1 MVIRVNDKEQ
11 IMFAGSELNDNMWH
25 TIKII
30 RRGTGIRLQVDEA
43 QPSLGISK
51 SRLKMEEIHMAS
63 ALSRDYI
70 WVFFTIFFH
79 CENSFL

>member
-51 SRLKMEEIHMAS
+51 SKLKIKKIFFILICVHMAS
-63 ALSRDYI
+63 ALSKDY
-70 WVFFTIFFH
+70 
-79 CENSFL
+79 L